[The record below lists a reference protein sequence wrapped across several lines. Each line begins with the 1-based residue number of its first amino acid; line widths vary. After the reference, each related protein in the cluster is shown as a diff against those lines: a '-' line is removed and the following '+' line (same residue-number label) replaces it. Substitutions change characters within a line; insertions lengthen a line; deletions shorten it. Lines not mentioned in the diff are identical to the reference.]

1 MLTVVLFF
9 LILVTFVVVDS
20 VVLCIGANQRPAAPP
35 QNKKLWKQEVDI
47 YNF

>member
-1 MLTVVLFF
+1 MLTVVFLFF
-9 LILVTFVVVDS
+9 ILVTFVVVDS
-20 VVLCIGANQRPAAPP
+20 VVLCIGANQRPAAP